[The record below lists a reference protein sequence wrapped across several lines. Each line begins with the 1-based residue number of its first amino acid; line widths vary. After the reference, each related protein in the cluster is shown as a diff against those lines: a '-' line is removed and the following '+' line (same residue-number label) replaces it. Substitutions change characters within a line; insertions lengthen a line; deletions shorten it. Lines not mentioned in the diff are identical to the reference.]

1 MSAIASTTISA
12 LLTTTAPACTIEEAQ
27 DLVRAHFGID
37 ARARL
42 LTSERDQ
49 NFHLATADG
58 DGYLLKIAN
67 SAEDPAVTNLQTEA
81 LLHVAATNPALPI
94 QRVIPTLDGRYELT
108 RSFGADAA
116 PCVVRLLSYVPGEPL
131 HKTIRTPAQ
140 VRQLARCLAELDL
153 ALRGFFH
160 PAAGHE
166 LLWDLK
172 HAARLRDLVETLPE
186 LNRRGIASRFL
197 DRFEQ
202 YALPVLP
209 KLRAQVIHNDFNP
222 HNLLVDPNDHE
233 RVTGIIDFGD
243 IVHAPLVNDVAV
255 AAAYQVPVEGSPLD
269 AAAEFVAAYHA
280 AAPLEPAEVD
290 ILFDLIAVRQ
300 VLTVAITEWRANR
313 YPANSAYILRNNPRA
328 WTGLESFSSIPRS
341 DAQALLR
348 RACGME

>member
-27 DLVRAHFGID
+27 EIARAHFGIN
-37 ARARL
+37 ATARL

-49 NFHLATADG
+49 NFHLVTTDG
-58 DGYLLKIAN
+58 DGYLLKITN
-67 SAEDPAVTNLQTEA
+67 SAENPAVTNLQTEA

-94 QRVIPTLDGRYELT
+94 QRVIPALDGRYELT
-108 RSFGADAA
+108 LTFEADA

-131 HKTIRTPAQ
+131 HKTTRTPAQ
-140 VRQLARCLAELDL
+140 VRQLARCLAKLDV

-172 HAARLRDLVETLPE
+172 HAARLRDLVEALPE
-186 LNRRGIASRFL
+186 PGRRSIASRFL
-197 DRFEQ
+197 DRFEEH
-202 YALPVLP
+202 ALPVLP

-222 HNLLVDPNDHE
+222 HNVLVDPDDHE

-255 AAAYQVPVEGSPLD
+255 AAAYQVPVEGAPLD

-280 AAPLEPAEVD
+280 VAPLEPTEVD
-290 ILFDLIAVRQ
+290 ILFDLIAIRQ
-300 VLTVAITEWRANR
+300 VLTVSITEWRANR
-313 YPANSAYILRNNPRA
+313 YPENRAYILRNNPRA